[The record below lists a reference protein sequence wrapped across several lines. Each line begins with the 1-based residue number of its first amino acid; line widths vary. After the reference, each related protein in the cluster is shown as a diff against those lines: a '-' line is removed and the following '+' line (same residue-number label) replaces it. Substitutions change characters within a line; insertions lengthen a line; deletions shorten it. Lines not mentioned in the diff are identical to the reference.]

1 MHWRIYEGIPQYS
14 MLKTLD
20 GLTRLGI
27 SGTKLITLQLAMLGA
42 FLIELEFRNKAAVST
57 NCMI

>member
-1 MHWRIYEGIPQYS
+1 

-27 SGTKLITLQLAMLGA
+27 SETKLITLQLAMLGA
-42 FLIELEFRNKAAVST
+42 FLIELELRNKAAVST
-57 NCMI
+57 N

>member
-1 MHWRIYEGIPQYS
+1 

-20 GLTRLGI
+20 VLTRLGM
-27 SGTKLITLQLAMLGA
+27 SETKLITLQLAMLGA

-57 NCMI
+57 NCRI